1 MCLWTDWVH
10 EGVLRQAGGEEV
22 LGVGLPEQDLSEQ
35 LACCSG
41 QEEKAMIDW
50 VEQPCGLH
58 LMKDWHMDCPICRTV
73 AKINQREA
81 EKVAEAAKTSE
92 KLRRY

>member
-1 MCLWTDWVH
+1 MN
-10 EGVLRQAGGEEV
+10 
-22 LGVGLPEQDLSEQ
+22 
-35 LACCSG
+35 
-41 QEEKAMIDW
+41 DW

-58 LMKDWHMDCPICRTV
+58 LMKDWHTDCPICRTV